1 MKEYDKRNSEVC
13 LCLKFWW
20 TYIDRTENGLQEWL
34 AELSLLP
41 IPCHSDMTV
50 KIGSYET

>member
-1 MKEYDKRNSEVC
+1 MKECDKRNSEVC

-20 TYIDRTENGLQEWL
+20 TYIDRTENVLRL
-34 AELSLLP
+34 AELSLPLVP
-41 IPCHSDMTV
+41 FHSDITV